1 MYLCELMS
9 LRIIYT
15 FVAILFFLVSY
26 GQKNSK
32 VLKSNDIESQ
42 KAKANEYYEKKK
54 YDKAIPIYELLLT
67 VLKGQQSVEEIYY
80 KYAKSQY
87 LSGSYELGAFYL
99 KSFYNT
105 YYNSKYTEEAAFL
118 EAVCYYKQ
126 SPRYELEQINT
137 QKAIAIFQGFIDKY
151 PKSSF
156 MQEAN
161 DKMDELRAK
170 LRKKAYEGAYLYY
183 KIGQY
188 NAAIVAL
195 QSFMNEFPEYE
206 DLEKIDYLIIKAHKN
221 YADQSYKLKK
231 RERYNEEIK
240 ALEAFKTKYP
250 NSKYLV
256 ELEKDNQAALS
267 NIDKL
272 KKENL

>member
-1 MYLCELMS
+1 MP

-15 FVAILFFLVSY
+15 IVALLFFSVAF
-26 GQKNSK
+26 GQKSNNK
-32 VLKSNDIESQ
+32 LKSNDVESQ
-42 KAKANEYYEKKK
+42 KAKANEYFEKKK

-67 VLKGQQSVEEIYY
+67 VLKGQQSVEEIYF
-80 KYAKSQY
+80 KYAKAQY

-105 YYNSKYTEEAAFL
+105 YYNSKNAEEAAFL

-126 SPRYELEQINT
+126 SPRYELEQVNT
-137 QKAIAIFQGFIDKY
+137 QKAIAIFQAFIDKY
-151 PKSSF
+151 PKSSY

-170 LRKKAYEGAYLYY
+170 LRKKSYEAAYLYY

-188 NAAIVAL
+188 NSAIVAL
-195 QSFMNEFPEYE
+195 QSFMNDYPEYE
-206 DLEKIDYLIIKAHKN
+206 DIEKIDYLIIKSHKN

-231 RERYNEEIK
+231 VERYTNEIK
-240 ALEAFKTKYP
+240 AFEAFKTKYP
-250 NSKYLV
+250 NSKYLL
-256 ELEKDNQAALS
+256 ELEKDNKNALL
-267 NIDKL
+267 NIENL